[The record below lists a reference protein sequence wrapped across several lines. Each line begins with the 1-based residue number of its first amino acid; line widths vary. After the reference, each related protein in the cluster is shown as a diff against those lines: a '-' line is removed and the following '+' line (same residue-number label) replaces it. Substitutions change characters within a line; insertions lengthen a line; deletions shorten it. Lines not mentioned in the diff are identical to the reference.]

1 MTNSNS
7 IYQDTT
13 DVSNDVYLVYVLY
26 RDGNIPHYVGA
37 TIDTRRPYSNQH
49 HARKD
54 HTITS
59 VEIVQECMTLE
70 DAGKLEDQLI
80 NHYGKSVDGGTLINQ
95 RGGGRGLITHSEETK
110 AKIGQ
115 ASKGRTLSDETKQ
128 KMSLARKGRTH
139 SEEAKLK
146 MSLAKKGRTFSDEHK
161 AKIGRA
167 NKGRTHT
174 DEAKVK
180 IGLAKKGRPS
190 PLKGRT
196 LSDEHKAKLSAASKG
211 KKRGPHSAEQK
222 AKMSAAQKARWAE
235 RRKDTSYG

>member
-1 MTNSNS
+1 MTDSTS
-7 IYQDTT
+7 IYQDTIGV
-13 DVSNDVYLVYVLY
+13 DKDQYLVYVLY
-26 RDGNIPHYVGA
+26 RDGDTPHYVGA
-37 TIDTRRPYSNQH
+37 TKYTRRPYSKDH
-49 HARKD
+49 HARID
-54 HTITS
+54 YNVTS

-196 LSDEHKAKLSAASKG
+196 LSDEHKAKLSAAGKG
-211 KKRGPHSAEQK
+211 KKRKPFTEEQ
-222 AKMSAAQKARWAE
+222 RP
-235 RRKDTSYG
+235 R